1 MMVYMGVINIYGCYK
16 PSYNTHKTLKLGP
29 LEMEDPRIDDPA
41 PEVLLQGEQSQINP
55 REEFAESG
63 GLPVHLFKDKQL
75 GM

>member
-1 MMVYMGVINIYGCYK
+1 MV
-16 PSYNTHKTLKLGP
+16 
-29 LEMEDPRIDDPA
+29 DPRIVTVMSA

>member
-1 MMVYMGVINIYGCYK
+1 
-16 PSYNTHKTLKLGP
+16 
-29 LEMEDPRIDDPA
+29 MEDPRIVTA

>member
-1 MMVYMGVINIYGCYK
+1 MGVIHHHITPYNNG

-29 LEMEDPRIDDPA
+29 LEMEDPRIVTA